1 MFFMT
6 CKIVYYPDNVIAG
19 TAIFIYCKPKERM
32 FFDQELIK
40 IYLRLDFRV
49 HQGMKVSSLRL
60 MTSPIKYQQ
69 KICNSSHLQSI
80 VRVEW
85 EEWAKN

>member
-1 MFFMT
+1 M
-6 CKIVYYPDNVIAG
+6 YYPDNVIAG
-19 TAIFIYCKPKERM
+19 TAIFIYWKPKERM

-49 HQGMKVSSLRL
+49 HQGMKVRSLRL

-69 KICNSSHLQSI
+69 KI
-80 VRVEW
+80 
-85 EEWAKN
+85 

>member
-1 MFFMT
+1 
-6 CKIVYYPDNVIAG
+6 
-19 TAIFIYCKPKERM
+19 M
-32 FFDQELIK
+32 FFDQKLIK
-40 IYLRLDFRV
+40 IHLRLNFRV
-49 HQGMKVSSLRL
+49 HQGMKVSSLPL
-60 MTSPIKYQQ
+60 MTSSIKKKK